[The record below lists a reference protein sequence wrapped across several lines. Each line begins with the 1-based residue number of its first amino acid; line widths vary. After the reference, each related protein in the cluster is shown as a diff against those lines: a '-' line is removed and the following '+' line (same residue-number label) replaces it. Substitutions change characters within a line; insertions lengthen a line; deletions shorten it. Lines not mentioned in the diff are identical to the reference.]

1 MKQKSFCQGRFRS
14 LIKNENGIVLPVTLL
29 LFFLF
34 TTLTFHAAIKL
45 ETEKQYFKNIET
57 TYTLETML
65 HSAYKDVKQLFNE
78 GKDELEGKLFYHSG
92 FVIYKVV
99 QEEENGALVSFE
111 CRTDNGGKFYT
122 ELFIEADQEE
132 TK

>member
-92 FVIYKVV
+92 FVLYKVV

>member
-1 MKQKSFCQGRFRS
+1 M
-14 LIKNENGIVLPVTLL
+14 IKNENGIVLPVTLL